1 MEVLMMEEKMY
12 SYDIV
17 EYDKGIVY
25 ACDEVEARNKV
36 KDYYRSITDK
46 NVDDK
51 DDFDFCVDEIRRDEG
66 EDVIVTVPW

>member
-1 MEVLMMEEKMY
+1 MEEKMY

-25 ACDEVEARNKV
+25 AYGEVEAENKV

-51 DDFDFCVDEIRRDEG
+51 EEFDFCVDEIRRAEG
-66 EDVIVTVPW
+66 EDIIVTVPW

>member
-1 MEVLMMEEKMY
+1 MY

-25 ACDEVEARNKV
+25 ACNEVTARNKV

-46 NVDDK
+46 NVDDEEE
-51 DDFDFCVDEIRRDEG
+51 FDFCVDEIRRGEG
-66 EDVIVTVPW
+66 EDIIVTVPW

>member
-1 MEVLMMEEKMY
+1 MMEEKMY

-25 ACDEVEARNKV
+25 ACGEVEARNKV
-36 KDYYRSITDK
+36 KDYYRNITNK

-51 DDFDFCVDEIRRDEG
+51 EEFDFSVDEIRRDEG

>member
-1 MEVLMMEEKMY
+1 MEKKMF
-12 SYDIV
+12 SFDIV
-17 EYDKGIVY
+17 EYEKGIVY
-25 ACDEVEARNKV
+25 AYSEADAKNKV